1 MRAATARALLR
12 RMAHPGPRTSKVSKP
27 CLVVTIYIYMDIPVF
42 IYIHFYMLG
51 DEPPTQLHIY
61 IWASMVVITVGDM
74 VGIHRFPS
82 QHCQRVPPYEMRWS
96 NTMSLWLPYTKM
108 WRQLLSAP
116 RGQMDKCISHR
127 LKWLCWFMELYIYNY
142 IYIYVYIDIFIP
154 ETLCILFPFPTPI
167 KPGQWTIYIYISI
180 YIYRYKSIIP

>member
-27 CLVVTIYIYMDIPVF
+27 CLVVTIYIYGYTC
-42 IYIHFYMLG
+42 IYIHTF
-51 DEPPTQLHIY
+51 LHAGWWASHPITYIY

-154 ETLCILFPFPTPI
+154 ETLCILFLFPTPI
-167 KPGQWTIYIYISI
+167 KPGQWTIYIYFHI
-180 YIYRYKSIIP
+180 YI